1 MKDYTLIN
9 KKTGATNANENLPE
23 QWNDCSQFDYD
34 KDSYGCQGIVRKTD
48 SSQLCRRCREAKI
61 ARELREGSYKVKGGR
76 QQASNYRESTS
87 QYNAGLVEEC
97 IRRRNG

>member
-1 MKDYTLIN
+1 MKDYTLVN
-9 KKTGATNANENLPE
+9 KKTGATNANENLPP

-61 ARELREGSYKVKGGR
+61 ARELRNGGSELR
-76 QQASNYRESTS
+76 SRSNYSEANTD
-87 QYNAGLVEEC
+87 YNAGLNDEI
-97 IRRRNG
+97 IRRRKG